1 MPRNAAAA
9 VKHTELKRDEPLSQE
24 EIERRRQIL
33 AEIRALRNR
42 PATEEEKEFWREFD
56 KEVKGPH
63 PPLNAPVTEEEMEHR
78 RRVVMARIAADLAKT
93 ATEEDEKEWQ
103 EFLDL
108 GKERLTFR

>member
-9 VKHTELKRDEPLSQE
+9 LKGAEEWNELPSAE
-24 EIERRRQIL
+24 EIERRRRLL
-33 AEIRALRNR
+33 AEIRALRSH
-42 PATEEEKEFWREFD
+42 PVTKEEKEFWREFD
-56 KEVKGPH
+56 EEVRGPQ
-63 PPLNAPVTEEEMEHR
+63 PPLDAPVTSEEMEKR
-78 RRVVMARIAADLAKT
+78 RRIAARIKADLAKT

>member
-9 VKHTELKRDEPLSQE
+9 LKDAEWNEPISQE
-24 EIERRRQIL
+24 EIERRRQVL
-33 AEIRALRNR
+33 AEIRALRSH
-42 PATEEEKEFWREFD
+42 PGTDEEKAFWRELD
-56 KEVKGPH
+56 KEIRGPQ
-63 PPLNAPVTEEEMEHR
+63 PPLNAPVTPEEMEKR
-78 RRVVMARIAADLAKT
+78 RRIAARIKADLAKT

>member
-9 VKHTELKRDEPLSQE
+9 LKDAEWNDPLSRE
-24 EIERRRQIL
+24 EIERRRQVL
-33 AEIRALRNR
+33 AEIRALRSH
-42 PATEEEKEFWREFD
+42 PATDEEKAFWRELD
-56 KEVKGPH
+56 KKVRGPR
-63 PPLNAPVTEEEMEHR
+63 PPLDAPVTPEEMEKR
-78 RRVVMARIAADLAKT
+78 RRIAARIKADLAKT